1 MQIVVNPGVI
11 TVVLYISEIISMAT
25 VDNFDVEELF
35 VKQNSYPKSDQCHEN
50 KLKMIMLTY
59 LSFKY
64 CRCLSI

>member
-35 VKQNSYPKSDQCHEN
+35 VKQNSYPKVINVMKISYEFRSPKRRAKIKTKAQ
-50 KLKMIMLTY
+50 
-59 LSFKY
+59 
-64 CRCLSI
+64 